1 MDQDKT
7 KAAKNRGKK
16 KKKQGYH
23 TFFLSCLLL
32 LLLIVLVLC
41 FLHAES
47 FISAS
52 ETESPDCS
60 KPPSPGALQQ
70 PRFLARWLAGWLW
83 PVSSARAARSVET
96 GGSAKKRKRKKGEKE
111 KRNFRKGFFFQFC
124 DFCSIG
130 NHP

>member
-16 KKKQGYH
+16 KQSYH

-32 LLLIVLVLC
+32 LLLIVLVLVLC

-47 FISAS
+47 FICAS

-60 KPPSPGALQQ
+60 KPPSPAALQQ
-70 PRFLARWLAGWLW
+70 PRFLARSLARCGPFPPRELRE
-83 PVSSARAARSVET
+83 ALKRADLPK
-96 GGSAKKRKRKKGEKE
+96 SAKE
-111 KRNFRKGFFFQFC
+111 RKGKKKREIF
-124 DFCSIG
+124 
-130 NHP
+130 